1 MATLISVAPSNKIE
15 ARGNLLKSLKGF
27 QSSTYHHVPCAVFA
41 AVQGL
46 DFIIVY
52 LFD

>member
-27 QSSTYHHVPCAVFA
+27 QSSTYHHVPCAVC

-46 DFIIVY
+46 DLLFIS
-52 LFD
+52 LTD